1 MFRFNKKNLLNL
13 EYLNTPPLLSIDSK
27 GEKNSLRIK
36 KIKSF
41 FLLIDSFAQM
51 CLLSIPLSRIIG
63 TFILEDINGKL

>member
-36 KIKSF
+36 KLKVYLMLIIINLQTHAIPAWMRVKKLTIK
-41 FLLIDSFAQM
+41 
-51 CLLSIPLSRIIG
+51 
-63 TFILEDINGKL
+63 